1 MSARVWS
8 LEWRLAV
15 RRPRLLLWNLGIPV
29 ALLAPVALS
38 PAAAPHRAA
47 VFAVLFVLFGTF
59 GACIPLVRDAAS
71 GWTARLLLTGYG
83 ERRWLLERLAAS
95 TGLDAVQ
102 LLPATV
108 LLAAAGATP
117 GELVGL
123 LPALVLALAAAN
135 LLGCLAAAAV
145 RSLAEAALACAALS
159 LGALHLAGVF
169 RTPTEGAWASA
180 AARWS
185 PFRPLHERL
194 LEATWDT
201 LPAVGTAAGSAAG
214 LAPAM
219 APWLAALALL
229 TAVAAAAPALARRL
243 GSEVGS

>member
-1 MSARVWS
+1 MNARVWS
-8 LEWRLAV
+8 LEWRLAL

-71 GWTARLLLTGYG
+71 GWTTRLLLTGYG

-95 TGLDAVQ
+95 TGLDVVQ

-108 LLAAAGATP
+108 LLAAAGASP
-117 GELVGL
+117 GELVAL

-169 RTPTEGAWASA
+169 RTPTEGTWASA
-180 AARWS
+180 AARWN

-194 LEATWDT
+194 LEAASDT
-201 LPAVGTAAGSAAG
+201 LPAAGSAAG
-214 LAPAM
+214 LEPAM

-229 TAVAAAAPALARRL
+229 AAVAAAAPALARRL